1 MNVLIERHG
10 RVVLVRLNRPN
21 VKNALNSALM
31 TELISRLSVLDQDPD
46 VGCFVITGGA
56 HYFAAGAD
64 ITEMSA
70 KTYMDMLNEDFF
82 VGWEAFARLRTPSIA
97 AVSGYALGGGC
108 ELALM
113 CDMIFAADTA
123 TFAQPEIKLG
133 VIPGMGATQRLT
145 GLIGKAKT
153 MDLVLTGREMTAQE
167 ADLAGLVSRVYPAAD
182 LLEQALAAAAQ
193 IANFSR
199 PATRAAREAVEQ
211 ALEVGLRDGIRME
224 RRLFHGLFATP
235 DQQEGMRAFLD
246 KRQASFNQF

>member
-10 RVVLVRLNRPN
+10 RVVLVRLNRPQ

-31 TELISRLSVLDQDPD
+31 LELVACLEGLDRDPK
-46 VGCFVITGGA
+46 VGCFVITGSA
-56 HYFAAGAD
+56 QYFAAGAD
-64 ITEMSA
+64 IKEMSG
-70 KTYMDMLNEDFF
+70 KSYLDMLNEDYF
-82 VGWEAFARLRTPSIA
+82 VGWEAFTRLRTPTIA
-97 AVSGYALGGGC
+97 AVGGYAFGGGC

-153 MDLVLTGREMTAQE
+153 MDMVLTGRPLTARE
-167 ADLAGLVSRVYPAAD
+167 AEQAGLVSRVYPEAI
-182 LLEQALAAAAQ
+182 LLEQTLAVAAL
-193 IANFSR
+193 IAGFSR
-199 PATRAAREAVEQ
+199 TATRAAREAVAQ
-211 ALEVGLRDGIRME
+211 SLEVGLHEGVRVE

-235 DQQEGMRAFLD
+235 DQQEGMRAFLE
-246 KRQASFNQF
+246 KRQATFNQP